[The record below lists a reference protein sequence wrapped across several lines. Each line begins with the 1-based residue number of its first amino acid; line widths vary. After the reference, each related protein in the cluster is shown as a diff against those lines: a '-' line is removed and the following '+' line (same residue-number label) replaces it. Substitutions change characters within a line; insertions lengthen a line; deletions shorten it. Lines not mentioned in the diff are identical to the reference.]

1 MSFASNVGPQWL
13 DAQYNL
19 WLENPDQVP
28 ADWRSFF
35 EGYKLGQQQESDGGD
50 NQDRRPA
57 AVQTLIRRY
66 REIGHLLACVDP
78 LSPCSFDHPQL
89 RPEVFGLSNADLK
102 CEFAPADFILPRAKL
117 GQIIEILQQTY
128 CRSIGVEF
136 MHIPNPVERQWLQE
150 RMESRRNNPH
160 LAIDVQLAI
169 FRKLQEATSFERFLH
184 KKFLGQKRFSLEGG
198 ESVIALLEHLIR
210 RGNRRGLKHIIIG
223 MAHRGRLNVLANIFG
238 KPLEN
243 IFAEF
248 KDNSEYQVV
257 GEGDVK
263 YHKGYSGDRSFSDG
277 SNIRISLASNPSH
290 LEAVDP
296 VVEGKSRARQDEIGP
311 EGPQQVL
318 PLLIHGDAA
327 FAGQGV
333 VTETLNLSALEGY
346 GTGGTLHVVINNQIG
361 FTTLPADS
369 RSTCYP
375 TDIAKMLATPI
386 FHVHGDDPEALL
398 QAAILALDFRQKF
411 GRDVVIEVTCFRRHG
426 HNEGDEPFFTQP
438 LMYEIIKNHPPAADI
453 YYQQLC
459 DQGIATETLDQIRAE
474 VESELE
480 DALKRP
486 EKKLPE
492 AFQHKWQGVLRDFSL
507 EPVETG
513 VPAEKLAE
521 LGHIITH
528 IPDSFTPHKKIAGL
542 MQRRLNQ
549 ILDGEKIDWGTGEA
563 LAFSSLLAEG
573 KTIRLS
579 GQDSRRGTFNH
590 RHATLVD
597 MKTAGR
603 LTPLKEVA
611 RQNNSRF
618 HVYNSSLSE
627 FGVLGFEYGYSVENP
642 HGLIIWEAQFG
653 DFANGAQVIIDQFI
667 SSSGTKWE
675 RFSALTML
683 LPHGYEG
690 QGPEHS
696 SARIERYL
704 QLCAAN
710 NMQVVNPTTPAQLFH
725 LFRRQLHQPFRRPL
739 IVFTPKGMLRHPLCI
754 SRIDDF
760 TTGHFKNIIADE
772 LPNKGIERLL
782 FCSGRI
788 YYDLLQYR
796 QQQKITDTA
805 IIRVEQLFP
814 LDTTQLQTALKG
826 YGKKIPCRWI
836 QEEIANGG
844 AWMHIRDELSE
855 QLGRPL
861 EYVGRKIS
869 ASTAVG
875 SHLKHNE
882 EQQDI
887 ITQAFK
893 A

>member
-1 MSFASNVGPQWL
+1 MSFACNVGPQWL
-13 DAQYNL
+13 DAQYHL
-19 WLENPDQVP
+19 WREDPNQIP

-35 EGYKLGQQQESDGGD
+35 EGYELGREQDSSGGD
-50 NQDRRPA
+50 NQDHRPA
-57 AVQTLIRRY
+57 AVQSLIRRY
-66 REIGHLLACVDP
+66 REIGHLLACIDP
-78 LSPCSFDHPQL
+78 LSPCSFNHPQL
-89 RPEVFGLSNADLK
+89 KPEVFGLSNDDLK
-102 CEFAPADFILPRAKL
+102 CEFAPVDFVLPQAKL

-136 MHIPNPVERQWLQE
+136 MHIPIPVERQWLQE

-160 LAIDVQLAI
+160 LAVDIQLAI

-223 MAHRGRLNVLANIFG
+223 MAHRGRLNVLANIFK

-263 YHKGYSGDRSFSDG
+263 YHKGFSGDRSFSDG
-277 SNIRISLASNPSH
+277 SSIRISLASNPSH

-311 EGPQQVL
+311 DGVQQVL

-333 VTETLNLSALEGY
+333 VAETLNLSALEGY

-375 TDIAKMLATPI
+375 TDIAKMLMAPI

-459 DQGIATETLDQIRAE
+459 DQGIPAATLDQIRDD

-480 DALKRP
+480 NALTRP

-492 AFQHKWQGVLRDFSL
+492 AFQLKWQGVLRDFSF

-513 VPAEKLAE
+513 VPAESLIE
-521 LGHIITH
+521 LGRIITR
-528 IPDSFTPHKKIAGL
+528 IPESFSPHKKIAGL
-542 MQRRLNQ
+542 MQRRLEQ
-549 ILDGEKIDWGTGEA
+549 ILEGVKIDWGTGEA
-563 LAFSSLLAEG
+563 LAFASLLAEE

-597 MKTAGR
+597 MQTAGR
-603 LTPLKEVA
+603 LTPLEEVA
-611 RQNNSRF
+611 RQHNCRF

-704 QLCAAN
+704 QLCADY
-710 NMQVVNPTTPAQLFH
+710 NMQVVYPTTPAQLFH

-739 IVFTPKGMLRHPLCI
+739 IVFTPKGMLRHPLCV
-754 SRIDDF
+754 SHIDDF
-760 TTGHFKNIIADE
+760 TAGHFKNVIADDLLKKE
-772 LPNKGIERLL
+772 VERLL

-788 YYDLLQYR
+788 YYDLLQHR
-796 QQQKITDTA
+796 QQQKITNTA
-805 IIRVEQLFP
+805 IIRVEQLYP
-814 LDTTQLQTALKG
+814 LDSAQLQATLKG
-826 YGKKIPCRWI
+826 YAKKVDCRWV

-844 AWMHIRDELSE
+844 GWMHIRDELSE

-861 EYVGRKIS
+861 SYVGRKSS

-882 EQQDI
+882 EQQEI

>member
-1 MSFASNVGPQWL
+1 MTFASNVGPQWI
-13 DAQYNL
+13 DAQYQL
-19 WLENPDQVP
+19 WKEDPNQVP
-28 ADWRSFF
+28 ADWRGFF
-35 EGYKLGQQQESDGGD
+35 EGYELGRQEDSEAGD
-50 NQDRRPA
+50 NQDHRPA

-78 LSPCSFDHPQL
+78 LTPCTFDHPQL
-89 RPEVFGLSNADLK
+89 RPEVFGLTTADLN
-102 CEFAPADFILPRAKL
+102 CSFAPADFTLPQAKL

-136 MHIPNPVERQWLQE
+136 MHIPIPAERQWLQQ
-150 RMESRRNNPH
+150 RMESRRNNPR
-160 LAIDVQLAI
+160 LAEDVQLAI

-184 KKFLGQKRFSLEGG
+184 KKFLGQKRFSLECG

-210 RGNRRGLKHIIIG
+210 RGARRGLEHIIIG
-223 MAHRGRLNVLANIFG
+223 MAHRGRLNVLANIFD
-238 KPLEN
+238 KPLES

-248 KDNSEYQVV
+248 KDNSQYQVV

-277 SNIRISLASNPSH
+277 SSIHISLASNPSH
-290 LEAVDP
+290 LEAVNP
-296 VVEGKSRARQDEIGP
+296 VVEGKCRARQDEIGP
-311 EGPQQVL
+311 GGTQQVL
-318 PLLIHGDAA
+318 PLLIHGDSA

-333 VTETLNLSALEGY
+333 VAETLNLAALEGY
-346 GTGGTLHVVINNQIG
+346 STGGTLHVVINNQIG

-375 TDIAKMLATPI
+375 TDIAKMLMAPI

-398 QAAILALDFRQKF
+398 QAAILALDFRQTF
-411 GRDVVIEVTCFRRHG
+411 GRDVVIEVICFRRHG

-438 LMYEIIKNHPPAADI
+438 LMYEKIKHHPPAADI
-453 YYQQLC
+453 YYQQLL
-459 DQGIATETLDQIRAE
+459 DQGVERAKLDQIRDEIEAN
-474 VESELE
+474 LE
-480 DALKRP
+480 NALERP
-486 EKKLPE
+486 EQKLPE
-492 AFQHKWQGVLRDFSL
+492 AFQLKWQGVEREYKFD
-507 EPVETG
+507 PVETG
-513 VPAEKLAE
+513 VSAEKLKE
-521 LGHIITH
+521 LGTVITS
-528 IPDSFTPHKKIAGL
+528 IPESFNPHKKIKGL
-542 MQRRLNQ
+542 LQRRLEQ
-549 ILDGEKIDWGTGEA
+549 IESGDKIDWGTGEA
-563 LAFSSLLAEG
+563 LAFASLLAEG

-597 MKTAGR
+597 MQSAER
-603 LTPLKEVA
+603 FTPLERVA
-611 RQNNSRF
+611 QQNGCRF
-618 HVYNSSLSE
+618 HVFNSSLSE

-675 RFSALTML
+675 RYSGLTMF

-704 QLCAAN
+704 QLCADQ
-710 NMQVVNPTTPAQLFH
+710 NMQVAYPTAPAQLFH
-725 LFRRQLHQPFRRPL
+725 LLRRQLHQPFRRPL
-739 IVFTPKGMLRHPLCI
+739 IVFTPKGMLRHPLCV
-754 SRIDDF
+754 STLEDF
-760 TTGHFKNIIADE
+760 CTGHFRNVIGDDLAKRN
-772 LPNKGIERLL
+772 IERLL

-796 QQQKITDTA
+796 EEQQITDTA
-805 IIRVEQLFP
+805 IIRVEQLYP
-814 LDTTQLQTALKG
+814 LDHAQLQQALKG
-826 YGKKIPCRWI
+826 YRKKIACRWV

-844 AWMHIRDELSE
+844 AWQQIRDELSAAID
-855 QLGRPL
+855 RPL
-861 EYVGRKIS
+861 SYIGRRVA

-875 SHLKHNE
+875 SHRKHND
-882 EQQDI
+882 EQQQLI
-887 ITQAFK
+887 VQAFTP
-893 A
+893 

>member
-13 DAQYNL
+13 DAQYQL
-19 WLENPDQVP
+19 WCEYPEQVP
-28 ADWRSFF
+28 ADWRGFF
-35 EGYKLGQQQESDGGD
+35 EGYELGRQQDTTGQVS
-50 NQDRRPA
+50 QDPRPA

-78 LSPCSFDHPQL
+78 LSPCTFDHPQFHL
-89 RPEVFGLSNADLK
+89 EIFRLTNADLS
-102 CEFAPADFILPRAKL
+102 CEFAPVNFILSQAKL

-136 MHIPNPVERQWLQE
+136 MHISIPAERQWLQE

-160 LAIDVQLAI
+160 LATDIQLAI

-210 RGNRRGLKHIIIG
+210 RGARRGLKHIVLG
-223 MAHRGRLNVLANIFG
+223 MSHRGRLNVLANIFG

-277 SNIRISLASNPSH
+277 SSIHISLASNPSH
-290 LEAVDP
+290 LEAVYP

-311 EGPQQVL
+311 DGTKQVL

-333 VTETLNLSALEGY
+333 VAETLNLSALEGY
-346 GTGGTLHVVINNQIG
+346 STGGTLHVVINNQIG

-375 TDIAKMLATPI
+375 TDIAKMLMAPI

-411 GRDVVIEVTCFRRHG
+411 GRDVVIEVICFRRHG

-459 DQGIATETLDQIRAE
+459 DQGIAAETLDQIRDE
-474 VESELE
+474 VETELE

-486 EKKLPE
+486 EQKLPE
-492 AFQHKWQGVLRDFSL
+492 AFLDKWQGVLRDFSF

-513 VPAEKLAE
+513 VSAAKLTE
-521 LGHIITH
+521 LGQIITR
-528 IPDSFTPHKKIAGL
+528 IPDNFSPHKKIAGL
-542 MQRRLNQ
+542 LQRRLDQ
-549 ILDGEKIDWGTGEA
+549 ILEGEKIDWGTGEA
-563 LAFSSLLAEG
+563 LAFASLLAEG

-597 MKTAGR
+597 MQTAGR
-603 LTPLKEVA
+603 LTPLEEVA
-611 RQNNSRF
+611 RQNGCRF

-642 HGLIIWEAQFG
+642 HDLTLWEAQFG

-710 NMQVVNPTTPAQLFH
+710 NMQVVHPTTPAQLFH

-739 IVFTPKGMLRHPLCI
+739 IVFTPKGMLRHPLCV
-754 SRIDDF
+754 SRIEDF
-760 TTGHFKNIIADE
+760 SGGHFKNIIGDE
-772 LPNKGIERLL
+772 LAKKGIALLL

-796 QQQKITDTA
+796 LQQKITDTA
-805 IIRVEQLFP
+805 IIRVEQLYP
-814 LDTTQLQTALKG
+814 LDTDQFQAVLKG
-826 YGKKIPCRWI
+826 YAKKIDCRWV

-844 AWMHIRDELSE
+844 AWMHIRDELSQ

-861 EYVGRKIS
+861 TYVGRKSS
-869 ASTAVG
+869 ASSAVG

-882 EQQDI
+882 EQQEI